1 VALGVALACFVGFG
15 PAIVLGRPVVALARK
30 ALATGLVLAI
40 VAACTNSAEAGR
52 RRSNRYDVGEQRD
65 IQAARNAF
73 HEQARGTLQ
82 LVVSIGH
89 QRVTLYS
96 NGVRVAQAPVSTGRS
111 DHPTPT
117 GVFSVIE
124 KDRWHRSNLYDNA
137 PMFFMQRLTW
147 SGVAMHEGILPG
159 VPASHGCIRVPREFA
174 ARLWGTTKLGVR
186 IVVAHQDVVPQDFS
200 HPALFTGKPS
210 LEQTPPSTP
219 QPKPI
224 DNLVANARFEGLR
237 PTIVLD
243 AAPGGAPAGLIM
255 IETPAEPRAAAAP
268 AVGPPP
274 VKPAAA
280 PPKRGPHVAVFV
292 SRKEKKIFVRQGFAP
307 LFELPIEIAQPEAQ
321 LGTHVFTALE
331 LKDDGAVRWNLMS
344 MPGAPA
350 ARADRPANGK
360 RAGREIVD
368 LAVPPSS
375 AALALERIKMPPEA
389 IERIGEILVP
399 GSSLIISDQGLG
411 RETGRRTD
419 FIVLTR

>member
-15 PAIVLGRPVVALARK
+15 PAIVLGRPVVAVARK
-30 ALATGLVLAI
+30 AFATGLVLAI

-159 VPASHGCIRVPREFA
+159 VPASHGCIRLPREFA

-186 IVVAHQDVVPQDFS
+186 IVVAYQDVVPQDFS
-200 HPALFTGKPS
+200 HPALFTGKPA
-210 LEQTPPSTP
+210 LEQKPSP
-219 QPKPI
+219 KPEPKPI
-224 DNLVANARFEGLR
+224 DNLVANARFERLR
-237 PTIVLD
+237 PTIVFD
-243 AAPGGAPAGLIM
+243 APRDAPTGLIRL
-255 IETPAEPRAAAAP
+255 EAPAEPPAITGSVVEPAP
-268 AVGPPP
+268 VRL
-274 VKPAAA
+274 AAA
-280 PPKRGPHVAVFV
+280 PPKYGPHVAVFV

-307 LFELPIEIAQPEAQ
+307 LFELPIEIAQPEVPF
-321 LGTHVFTALE
+321 GTHVFTALE

-344 MPGAPA
+344 MAGAPA
-350 ARADRPANGK
+350 PRADRLTNGK

-368 LAVPPSS
+368 IAVPPSS

>member
-1 VALGVALACFVGFG
+1 MVLGVALACFVGFG
-15 PAIVLGRPVVALARK
+15 PAIVLGRPVVAVARK
-30 ALATGLVLAI
+30 AFATGLVLAI

-159 VPASHGCIRVPREFA
+159 VPASHGCIRLPREFA

-186 IVVAHQDVVPQDFS
+186 IVVAYQDVVPQDFS

-210 LEQTPPSTP
+210 LEQTPPPTP

-224 DNLVANARFEGLR
+224 DNLVAFNARFERLR
-237 PTIVLD
+237 PTIVFD
-243 AAPGGAPAGLIM
+243 APRDAPTGLIRL
-255 IETPAEPRAAAAP
+255 EAPAEPPAITGSVVEPAP
-268 AVGPPP
+268 VRL
-274 VKPAAA
+274 AAA
-280 PPKRGPHVAVFV
+280 PPKYGPHVAVFV

-307 LFELPIEIAQPEAQ
+307 LFELPIEIAQPEVPF
-321 LGTHVFTALE
+321 GTHVFTALE

-344 MPGAPA
+344 MPGATS
-350 ARADRPANGK
+350 ARAERPASGK
-360 RAGREIVD
+360 RAGREVVD
-368 LAVPPSS
+368 IAVPPSS
-375 AALALERIKMPPEA
+375 AALALERIKLPPEA

-399 GSSLIISDQGLG
+399 GSSMIISDQGLG

>member
-1 VALGVALACFVGFG
+1 
-15 PAIVLGRPVVALARK
+15 
-30 ALATGLVLAI
+30 
-40 VAACTNSAEAGR
+40 
-52 RRSNRYDVGEQRD
+52 
-65 IQAARNAF
+65 
-73 HEQARGTLQ
+73 
-82 LVVSIGH
+82 
-89 QRVTLYS
+89 
-96 NGVRVAQAPVSTGRS
+96 
-111 DHPTPT
+111 
-117 GVFSVIE
+117 VFSVIE

-159 VPASHGCIRVPREFA
+159 VPASHGCIRLPREFA

-268 AVGPPP
+268 AVGPPS